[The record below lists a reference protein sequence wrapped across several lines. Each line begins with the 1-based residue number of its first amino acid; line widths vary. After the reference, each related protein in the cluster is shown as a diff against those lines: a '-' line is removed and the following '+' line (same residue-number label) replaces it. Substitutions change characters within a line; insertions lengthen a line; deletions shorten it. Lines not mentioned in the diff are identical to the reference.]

1 MKQYILPSLI
11 ALFVLASC
19 SRSVKNENALLNDKK
34 AALEKLKKEKSKTD
48 AEIMQLQA
56 EIAKLDSSAIINE
69 KLVTVSP
76 VTRQDFKHYIDLQG
90 KVDAENSAY
99 ISPRM
104 GPAQVKA
111 VYVREG
117 QFVKKGQ
124 LLLKLDD
131 AIMRQSVVAARQQL
145 EGVKTQLAYAKNI
158 YQRQKNL
165 WDQGIGTE
173 VQLITARNNVA
184 MLEEQLKAGQEQVK
198 ISAEQLNTA
207 NVYSDVSGIADV
219 VNIRAGEI
227 FSGMNAQGAPQ
238 IKIVNTTDL
247 KAVANI
253 AENYISRVSK
263 GAPVVLSFPDLN
275 KTVNSS
281 ISLVSQ
287 AIDPTRLGF
296 VAEARIPA
304 GLGVKP
310 NQSLVMRIM
319 DYNAPNAIVIPI
331 NVVQNDEKNKYVFV
345 MQQAAN
351 GTYTAH
357 KKIVNIGEVYGDLVE
372 IKTGLNGG
380 EQLITEAYQDLYE
393 GQVVTTNAKQ

>member
-11 ALFVLASC
+11 ALFVLAAC
-19 SRSVKNENALLNDKK
+19 SRSVKNDNALLNDKK
-34 AALEKLKKEKSKTD
+34 AKLEKLKNEKSKTD
-48 AEIMQLQA
+48 AEIQQLQA
-56 EIAKLDSSAIINE
+56 EIAKMDSSATTNE
-69 KLVTVSP
+69 KLVTVMP
-76 VTRQDFKHYIDLQG
+76 VTRQDFKHYIDLLG

-111 VYVREG
+111 VYVKQG

-145 EGVKTQLAYAKNI
+145 EGIKTQLSYAKNI
-158 YQRQKNL
+158 AQRQKNL

-173 VQLITARNNVA
+173 VQLITAKNNVA
-184 MLEEQLKAGQEQVK
+184 TLEEQLKSGQEQVK

-207 NVYSDVSGIADV
+207 NVYSDVNGIADV
-219 VNIRAGEI
+219 VNIRAGET
-227 FSGMNAQGAPQ
+227 FSGMTAQGTPQ
-238 IKIVNTTDL
+238 IKVVNTTDL

-253 AENYISRVSK
+253 AENYISRVNK
-263 GAPVVLSFPDLN
+263 GAPVVLNFPDIN
-275 KTVNSS
+275 KTINSN

-319 DYNAPNAIVIPI
+319 DYSAPNAIVIPI

-345 MQQAAN
+345 MQPAAN

-357 KKIVNIGEVYGDLVE
+357 KKIVNIGEVYGDMVE
-372 IKTGLNGG
+372 IKTGLAGG
-380 EQLITEAYQDLYE
+380 EQLVTEAYQDLYE
-393 GQVVTTNAKQ
+393 GQNITINAKK